1 MAICDRLTYSEYI
14 RIQNSIRKTLIL
26 RRRMDMDL
34 YACRLLSELLLLFAF
49 QSIGSELEATYLHR
63 RYLGVNAIQE
73 WHDM

>member
-14 RIQNSIRKTLIL
+14 RIPNSMRKTLIL

-49 QSIGSELEATYLHR
+49 QLIGSELEAS
-63 RYLGVNAIQE
+63 
-73 WHDM
+73 